1 MTMLF
6 RTSMLFAAALVA
18 VGSAPAEA
26 KDNRRYDDRGYQYQN
41 RGMDH
46 NRDGVVTQREW
57 RGSDAAFRRQ
67 DRNRDGVLSHYELNS
82 GRDGYYDRN
91 DGRRD
96 DRYSRGDN
104 YYGNGAITRGEWRG
118 GRQDFERLDRNR
130 NGVLTRDELRDWR

>member
-1 MTMLF
+1 MLF

-46 NRDGVVTQREW
+46 NRDGV
-57 RGSDAAFRRQ
+57 
-67 DRNRDGVLSHYELNS
+67 LSHYELNS

-91 DGRRD
+91 DRRRD
-96 DRYSRGDN
+96 DRYDRGDN

-118 GRQDFERLDRNR
+118 SRQDFERLDRNR
-130 NGVLTRDELRDWR
+130 NGVLPRDELRDWR